1 MPEPAAAPA
10 SPSGEGRPP
19 DEPPAAA
26 PARRGWLRSRW
37 FRALAIVV
45 ALVALWGIVLR
56 FVAPGL
62 LRDAIASQLAELTGR
77 PASVERIEIE
87 PYALVFRLHG
97 LKVGEQSDGSAGGPA
112 RSHARLA
119 LLEADLS
126 WRSLRRFAPVLERLK
141 LAEPAVFV
149 ARDAEGA
156 YDGADIVERLAAPKS
171 EATEEDTGPF
181 RFSVANIELSGGS
194 AGLDDRKLDVR
205 HAVTDIGLRVPFVS
219 SLPVDQAIEVEPGF
233 EATLDG
239 APIRASG
246 RMLPFAA
253 EPTGELRVSLE
264 SFDLTRLLPHLP
276 EALPVRLVS
285 AALASELTVGFRAPE
300 SAPAAV
306 TVRGSGAL
314 AGVELRQPDDRP
326 LLKLP
331 AAEATGIDFDLIASR
346 LSIDRLAVSRPE
358 IAIGRRSGEAR
369 FLDPVLSA
377 LERQAAAAGTK
388 GAEVPPGATVAPAAD
403 GAGFAWSI
411 AAIAIDQGRLAF
423 DDQAFTPQPLR
434 VELAPFDIELRGLA
448 LPQQQPAQLKFAGRT
463 ADGEVLAANAQL
475 TIAPL
480 AIDGEASLDEVSVA
494 RWAWLAGPALAL
506 KVREGKL
513 AVSTRY
519 QVRSGQ
525 AADGSGKEGARA
537 QAGASRADAI
547 GWQLSDGR
555 LRVDSLALADA
566 AREVARIGRL
576 EVQDVGVDPG
586 KRRITLGSALLD
598 GGKLALR
605 RDARGALDAAGWW
618 RGGGADEAGKPAS
631 AGSADA
637 GRQGGGA
644 ARGGREDA
652 AWQATID
659 KLAVTGTELELAY
672 APAGGERHPPLRL
685 GAITVEAQGLAT
697 DGTSPAPVSLAAR
710 VDKGGRL
717 SARGTVVPTTGAL
730 ALALQAR
737 ALPLP
742 AAQAWLPPEVNAN
755 LVSGA
760 LSADG
765 RLQLAF
771 GADGAPRG
779 QWQGAVSVADLNA
792 RLKGEAAAAIPAEM
806 VREGA
811 DPADL
816 LGWKSLRLSSTKV
829 TLSPLFVDL
838 GDIEIDGLRSRLVIQ
853 PNGRF
858 NLQDVV
864 DREGGGGASG
874 GGAPGTAAAGGAPA
888 GGAGQAGAG
897 QAAAGSTAAGPA
909 AAADAPRAD
918 DGPPMGGADAAPAR
932 SAPPPKTDPPPLRIG
947 RIQVADSNIDFSDY
961 FIKPNYS
968 ANLTGL
974 QGSVGEMRA
983 GQPAELS
990 LDGRIDNT
998 GSVKIAGRIDPI
1010 GEPLFLDVRADAHD
1024 IDLPALSPYSGKYVG
1039 YGIQKG
1045 KLSASVEYRVE
1056 SGQLTAQNKIVLDQ
1070 LTFGEP
1076 VDSPDALK
1084 LPVLFAVSLLK
1095 DRNGVIDVQLP
1106 ISGSLDDPQFSVAG
1120 IVMRII
1126 GNLIVK
1132 AVTAPFSLI
1141 AGLVGGAGE
1150 ELSTLDFAPAD
1161 VALGDKTRERLG
1173 SLAKA
1178 LAERPGLKLDIA
1190 GRATA
1195 VDRKAMQQAQLEAR
1209 LKRIRKAMD
1218 GSDEKQPITEAQRP
1232 VLLTQA
1238 WLMGRVPAPAEK
1250 DRPPADRMQQELA
1263 DAVALP
1269 DGALRELA
1277 NRRAQA
1283 AKDWLA
1289 GEGKVD
1295 PGRLFVTAPTSTGE
1309 AEDKPAVGVEMTLK

>member
-1 MPEPAAAPA
+1 MAAPPDDKPAPARAPA
-10 SPSGEGRPP
+10 SPAGEGS
-19 DEPPAAA
+19 PAVESPAPAA

-62 LRDAIASQLAELTGR
+62 LRDAIANQLAELTGR

-141 LAEPAVFV
+141 LAEPVVFV
-149 ARDAEGA
+149 ARDAEGV
-156 YDGADIVERLAAPKS
+156 YDGADIVERLAAPKP

-181 RFSVANIELSGGS
+181 RFSVANIELAGGS
-194 AGLDDRKLDVR
+194 VGLDDRKLDVR

-239 APIRASG
+239 APVRASG

-253 EPTGELRVSLE
+253 EPAGELQVSLE

-276 EALPVRLVS
+276 DPLPVKLVS
-285 AALASELTVGFRAPE
+285 AALVTELTVGFRAPE

-306 TVRGSGAL
+306 TVRGRGAL
-314 AGVELRQPDDRP
+314 GGVELRQPDDRP

-331 AAEATGIDFDLIASR
+331 AVEAAGIDFDLLASR

-358 IAIGRRSGEAR
+358 IAIERRKGEDR
-369 FLDPVLSA
+369 FLDPLLSA
-377 LERQAAAAGTK
+377 LERRPA
-388 GAEVPPGATVAPAAD
+388 APAAQGTPGAPD
-403 GAGFAWSI
+403 AGGAGFAWSI
-411 AAIAIDQGRLAF
+411 GTIAVEQGRLAF
-423 DDQAFTPQPLR
+423 DDEAFAPQPLR
-434 VELAPFDIELRGLA
+434 VALAPFDLELGGLG
-448 LPQQQPAQLKFAGRT
+448 LPQQQSAHLEFSGRT

-475 TIAPL
+475 TLSPL
-480 AIDGEASLDEVSVA
+480 SVDGQASLDEVSVA

-506 KVREGKL
+506 KVRDGKL

-519 QVRSGQ
+519 QVRAGK
-525 AADGSGKEGARA
+525 AGTGGAGSGE
-537 QAGASRADAI
+537 ADAV
-547 GWQLSDGR
+547 GWQLSEGR

-566 AREVARIGRL
+566 AHEVARIGKL
-576 EVQDVGVDPG
+576 EVQGVVVDPG
-586 KRRITLGSALLD
+586 KRRVTLGSALLD
-598 GGKLALR
+598 GGKLALG
-605 RDARGALDAAGWW
+605 RDARGGIDAAGWW
-618 RGGGADEAGKPAS
+618 RPGSEAGAAGKPAA
-631 AGSADA
+631 AGPA
-637 GRQGGGA
+637 GAGKQAGGGQ
-644 ARGGREDA
+644 GQPGDA
-652 AWQATID
+652 EWQVAID
-659 KLAVTGTELELAY
+659 KFAVIGTEVDLAY
-672 APAGGERHPPLRL
+672 APLAGQRHPPLRL
-685 GAITVEAQGLAT
+685 SGIAIDAQGLAT

-737 ALPLP
+737 ALPVP

-765 RLQLAF
+765 KLQLAF

-779 QWQGAVSVADLNA
+779 SWQGSLSVADLNA

-806 VREGA
+806 VREGT

-816 LGWKSLRLSSTKV
+816 LSWKSLRLSSTKV
-829 TLSPLFVDL
+829 TLSPLFADL

-858 NLQDVV
+858 NLQDVI
-864 DREGGGGASG
+864 DRGGDGKAAE
-874 GGAPGTAAAGGAPA
+874 GGAPGAPSGAASASGAARPAAGTRGAGPA
-888 GGAGQAGAG
+888 GAV
-897 QAAAGSTAAGPA
+897 QAAAGE
-909 AAADAPRAD
+909 APRAD
-918 DGPPMGGADAAPAR
+918 DGPPMGGTDAAPAR

-947 RIQVADSNIDFSDY
+947 RIEVADGNVDFSDY

-974 QGSVGEMRA
+974 AGSVGEMRA
-983 GQPAELS
+983 GQPAELK

-998 GSVKIAGRIDPI
+998 GSVKIAGSIDPI
-1010 GEPLFLDVRADAHD
+1010 GEPLFLDVRADADD

-1106 ISGSLDDPQFSVAG
+1106 ISGSLDDPQFSLAG
-1120 IVMRII
+1120 IVLRII

-1161 VALGDKTRERLG
+1161 VALGDKMRERLG

-1218 GSDEKQPITEAQRP
+1218 GTDEKQPITEAQRP

-1238 WLMGRVPAPAEK
+1238 WLMGRTPAPAEK
-1250 DRPPADRMQQELA
+1250 DRPPADKMQQELVE
-1263 DAVALP
+1263 AVALP
-1269 DGALRELA
+1269 EGALRELA

-1295 PGRLFVTAPTSTGE
+1295 PGRLFVTAPTSAGE
-1309 AEDKPAVGVEMTLK
+1309 AGDKPAVGVEMTLK

>member
-1 MPEPAAAPA
+1 MAAPPDGKPGPAAAPA
-10 SPSGEGRPP
+10 SPVGEGASSA
-19 DEPPAAA
+19 EPPAA

-97 LKVGEQSDGSAGGPA
+97 LTVGEQSDGSAGGPA

-126 WRSLRRFAPVLERLK
+126 WRSLRRLAPVLERLK

-149 ARDAEGA
+149 ARDAEGV
-156 YDGADIVERLAAPKS
+156 YDGADIVERLGARGPEAPQ
-171 EATEEDTGPF
+171 EDAGPF

-194 AGLDDRKLDVR
+194 VGLDDRKLDAR
-205 HAVTDIGLRVPFVS
+205 HAVTDIGLRVPFAS

-239 APIRASG
+239 APIRARG

-253 EPTGELRVSLE
+253 EPTGELQVSLQ

-276 EALPVRLVS
+276 EPLPVKLVS
-285 AALASELTVGFRAPE
+285 AELASELTLGFRAPE

-306 TVRGSGAL
+306 TVRGSGSL
-314 AGVELRQPDDRP
+314 GGVELRQPDDRP

-377 LERQAAAAGTK
+377 LERRAAQ
-388 GAEVPPGATVAPAAD
+388 GATAAD
-403 GAGFAWSI
+403 GSGFAWSI
-411 AAIAIDQGRLAF
+411 ATIAIDHGRLAF

-434 VELAPFDIELRGLA
+434 VALAPFDIALDGFG
-448 LPQQQPAQLKFAGRT
+448 LPQQQPAQLKFSGRT
-463 ADGEVLAANAQL
+463 ADGEVLAANAKL
-475 TIAPL
+475 SIAPF
-480 AIDGEASLDEVSVA
+480 AMDGEASLDEISVA

-519 QVRSGQ
+519 RVRSGQ
-525 AADGSGKEGARA
+525 ATEGGGNAGA
-537 QAGASRADAI
+537 KPEAGASQAEAI
-547 GWQLSDGR
+547 GWQLNDGR
-555 LRVDSLALADA
+555 LRVDSLVLADA
-566 AREVARIGRL
+566 AREVARIGKL
-576 EVQDVGVDPG
+576 EVQGVGVDPG
-586 KRRITLGSALLD
+586 KRRVTLDSALLD

-618 RGGGADEAGKPAS
+618 RDGGAGEAGRSAS

-637 GRQGGGA
+637 GRQGRGA
-644 ARGGREDA
+644 ARDGRDDA
-652 AWQATID
+652 AWQATIG
-659 KLAVTGTELELAY
+659 KLAVTGAEVELAY
-672 APAGGERHPPLRL
+672 APAGGQRHPPLRL
-685 GAITVEAQGLAT
+685 GGIAIEAQGLAT
-697 DGTSPAPVSLAAR
+697 DGTSPVPVSVAVR

-737 ALPLP
+737 ALPIP
-742 AAQAWLPPEVNAN
+742 AAQAWLPPAVNAN

-765 RLQLAF
+765 KLQLDF

-816 LGWKSLRLSSTKV
+816 LGWKSLRLSSTRV

-864 DREGGGGASG
+864 DREGGGAPGGDAPGAAAAG
-874 GGAPGTAAAGGAPA
+874 GTAAAG
-888 GGAGQAGAG
+888 
-897 QAAAGSTAAGPA
+897 
-909 AAADAPRAD
+909 DAPRAD

-932 SAPPPKTDPPPLRIG
+932 SAALPKTDPPPLRIG

-974 QGSVGEMRA
+974 RGSVGEMRA

-1070 LTFGEP
+1070 LSFGEP

-1120 IVMRII
+1120 IVLRII

-1161 VALGDKTRERLG
+1161 VALGDKARERLG

-1195 VDRKAMQQAQLEAR
+1195 VDRMAMQQAQLEAR
-1209 LKRIRKAMD
+1209 LKRIRKALD
-1218 GSDEKQPITEAQRP
+1218 GTDEKQPITETQRP
-1232 VLLTQA
+1232 VLLAQA

-1250 DRPPADRMQQELA
+1250 DRPPAYRMQQELVA
-1263 DAVALP
+1263 AVALP

-1289 GEGKVD
+1289 GAGKVD

-1309 AEDKPAVGVEMTLK
+1309 AEDRPAVGVEMTLK